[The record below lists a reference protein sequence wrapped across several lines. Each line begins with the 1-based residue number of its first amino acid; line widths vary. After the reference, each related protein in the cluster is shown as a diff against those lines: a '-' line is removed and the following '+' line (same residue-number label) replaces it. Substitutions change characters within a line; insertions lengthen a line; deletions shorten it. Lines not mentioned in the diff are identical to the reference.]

1 MLNVVRSTILPDL
14 RCSRTAISQ
23 QSACTVGVSASS
35 YPTSSPPGACYNL
48 PPFVSPQLPVEGCV
62 RILWGALLVNCLFSI
77 LSILQEETHD
87 GSETSSIPARSRVK
101 CDESRPTCFLCRAAG
116 LPCRGYEK
124 NLFFVLDDNVNAS
137 GAANVRFRRPLFTN
151 AERERMSRWLTSRIP
166 PKSALWHISQLED
179 ACEAES
185 NKQNIEIHRG
195 PFGVFRVSQAEPDS
209 PGDASLDTCHDLIP
223 PSSVAAAGSTPSFF
237 EEKLPSSSTETFCV
251 DPAFHSHSG
260 PSSIS
265 NADSWNIIL
274 DTDMIQGVLHAVPE
288 VESHNASPLSL
299 LADFGTGHRPPPLT
313 SSTTCDYARI
323 PSPMPFFPLVHELVP
338 EDAVFLLKHYTA
350 KVVGFITP
358 FRHSKTPW
366 HVLFVPQAKRCLADL
381 TIGEQPDHASLTA
394 FYGTLAISAL
404 SLCGGRPP
412 QSGAWQERA
421 KVYHQLARDH
431 GRVMLKTAYDMPKTL
446 VGSLDDVEYYF
457 LETEKFI
464 RLRGLT
470 RRKSRK
476 VRMLHH
482 CYAFQRIFYESTCV
496 STMPSSH
503 RRRVLEADS
512 CRFRLPNWRDL
523 GQEMLAVKTQEEGE
537 NDLHLERPGI
547 WTATLYPEIFGVPEV
562 LVFLLSLVTRLGKEK
577 DAAEQQEQQQQ
588 QHNLDTRGDRIGLR
602 DFLDRARVLEK
613 CIKQTVAR
621 APPPEAAGHDHEL
634 LKNMVAAMQ
643 SALSIFFYRRIYDVD
658 AAMLQQKVV
667 EVRDC
672 LLRCQQG
679 GADSGSLEL
688 AWPAFIAAC
697 EAEDP
702 GVQASFSRW
711 FESAKRA
718 SGLDVFTSALNTI
731 RETWEARS
739 GAAGAGVGWV
749 HLLKCKLIITQ

>member
-1 MLNVVRSTILPDL
+1 MAYLDQ
-14 RCSRTAISQ
+14 A
-23 QSACTVGVSASS
+23 
-35 YPTSSPPGACYNL
+35 
-48 PPFVSPQLPVEGCV
+48 
-62 RILWGALLVNCLFSI
+62 
-77 LSILQEETHD
+77 HD
-87 GSETSSIPARSRVK
+87 GSETSSIPARSFGGCDTCRMRRVK

-124 NLFFVLDDNVNAS
+124 NLFFALDDNVNAS
-137 GAANVRFRRPLFTN
+137 GAANVRFRRPLFTK
-151 AERERMSRWLTSRIP
+151 AERERMTRWLTSRVP
-166 PKSALWHISQLED
+166 PKSALWHISQLEG

-251 DPAFHSHSG
+251 DPAFYSHSG

-265 NADSWNIIL
+265 NADSWNIML

-313 SSTTCDYARI
+313 SSTTSDYARI

-338 EDAVFLLKHYTA
+338 EDAVFLLKHYAA

-366 HVLFVPQAKRCLADL
+366 HALFVPQAKRCLADL

-404 SLCGGRPP
+404 SLGGGRPP
-412 QSGAWQERA
+412 QSGVWQERA
-421 KVYHQLARDH
+421 KIYHQLARDH
-431 GRVMLKTAYDMPKTL
+431 GRVMLRTAYDMPKVAKYKDILMALQTMIQLSTL
-446 VGSLDDVEYYF
+446 TGGLDDVEYYF

-503 RRRVLEADS
+503 RRRVLEAVQASGVMVYGQDS

-523 GQEMLAVKTQEEGE
+523 GQEMLVMKTQEEGE

-562 LVFLLSLVTRLGKEK
+562 LVFLLSLVIRLGKEK

-588 QHNLDTRGDRIGLR
+588 QQHNLDTSGDCISLR

-621 APPPEAAGHDHEL
+621 APPEAAGHDHEL

-679 GADSGSLEL
+679 ADSGSLEL

-731 RETWEARS
+731 KETWEARS

-749 HLLKCKLIITQ
+749 HLLKCKLVITQ